1 VIYPGNFEEK
11 IGFKKVRDSLKRL
24 CLSSLGKDQV
34 EDIDYSSSTRTIERT
49 LMETQEFMVII
60 EEEDNFPTAYYYD
73 VRESLNKIRIEGTFL
88 EVHELFDLKRSMES
102 ISAITRFF
110 KNKEDKYPF
119 LIRKSGK
126 IKVYPYIFPVSYT
139 HLRAHET

>member
-1 VIYPGNFEEK
+1 MIYNYICRDNKKEEKEVIYPGNFEEK

-34 EDIDYSSSTRTIERT
+34 DDMCYSTSANTIERT
-49 LMETQEFMVII
+49 LMETREFMAII
-60 EEEDNFPTAYYYD
+60 QEEDNFPTAYYFD
-73 VRESLNKIRIEGTFL
+73 VRDSLNKIRIEGTFL

-110 KNKEDKYPF
+110 
-119 LIRKSGK
+119 
-126 IKVYPYIFPVSYT
+126 
-139 HLRAHET
+139 